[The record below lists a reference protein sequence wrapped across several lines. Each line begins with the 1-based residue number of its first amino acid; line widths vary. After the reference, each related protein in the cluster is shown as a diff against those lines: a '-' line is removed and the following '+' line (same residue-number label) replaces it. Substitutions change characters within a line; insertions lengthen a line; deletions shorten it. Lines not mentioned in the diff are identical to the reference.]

1 MADVEREKA
10 SPKGTFMYWSDWL
23 GRDPKGLTYGAKG
36 LWIDMLA
43 VMGNKTPQGVISGD
57 LESLAESLGY
67 VGPMARAW
75 VSEYKHLVEE
85 LESKGVFSRGRDIEE
100 GLDSDAIVCRRLYRD
115 RDRSQEISEARS
127 RAARIRWDGSRSV
140 PEGVVSL
147 DQVRTEMAAAECKTD
162 AKPCKGHANEMQN
175 QIAEVTE
182 NEGDTP
188 ISSMQ
193 TDAKI
198 CYSPAQAPAPAQ
210 PIPTKPMGVQGVA
223 VPVAV
228 GNCLAQLQSLT
239 GKEVY
244 ERFWRATGDRKERA
258 KWWNAVVVAFKA
270 AGQLTVLDDHLRYFE
285 SHREGIKKPSAYL
298 VSRVLKS
305 SRDLGITVP
314 ELPEGRS

>member
-1 MADVEREKA
+1 MADAEREKA

-75 VSEYKHLVEE
+75 VSEYKHLIEE
-85 LESKGVFSRGRDIEE
+85 LESKGVFSRGRDIDD

-147 DQVRTEMAAAECKTD
+147 DQVRAEMAAAECKTD
-162 AKPCKGHANEMQN
+162 AKPYKGDANGMQIKNAQVAENAGDAQILLMQN
-175 QIAEVTE
+175 
-182 NEGDTP
+182 
-188 ISSMQ
+188 
-193 TDAKI
+193 DAKL

-210 PIPTKPMGVQGVA
+210 PNPTKPMGVQGVGPIA
-223 VPVAV
+223 I
-228 GNCLAQLQSLT
+228 GNCLADLQPLT
-239 GKEVY
+239 GKEIY
-244 ERFWRATGDRKERA
+244 ERFWVATGDRKERA
-258 KWWNAVVVAFKA
+258 KWWNKVVVAFKV

-285 SHREGIKKPSAYL
+285 SNRGGIKKPSAYL

-305 SRDLGITVP
+305 ARELGIMVP